1 MEVIKIKC
9 LNCMEITS
17 VQKELMIQ
25 YEGKA
30 VSIKCSNPQCAK
42 PMKVYVPKLN
52 TLTETRMMETA
63 FDLPPTQIVNFRNKI
78 VSSARLKVIK
88 DERTEEQI
96 FNLKEG
102 LNTIGRLSMLK
113 SDSIPDIPIFTSD
126 KKMSRNHHCE
136 IILQRK
142 GDNYEAIL
150 RDNNSP
156 NGTFLNDTKQ
166 ALKPEDEIFLNDFG
180 IFIIGET
187 KIQIE
192 LK

>member
-17 VQKELMIQ
+17 VQKELMIP

-30 VSIKCSNPQCAK
+30 VSIKCSNPKCGK
-42 PMKVYVPKLN
+42 PMKVQVPALN
-52 TLTETRMMETA
+52 TLAEPRLMETA
-63 FDLPPTQIVNFRNKI
+63 FDLPPTQIVNSRNIKA
-78 VSSARLKVIK
+78 SSARLKVLK

-102 LNTIGRLSMLK
+102 KNTIGRLSMLK
-113 SDSIPDIPIFTSD
+113 SESIPDIPIFTSD
-126 KKMSRNHHCE
+126 KKMSRNYHCE
-136 IILQRK
+136 IILTKK
-142 GDNYEAIL
+142 GHNYEAII

-156 NGTFLNDTKQ
+156 NGTFLNNSTQ
-166 ALKPEDEIFLNDFG
+166 ALKSDDEIFLNDLDV
-180 IFIIGET
+180 FIIGET